1 MRCSPS
7 VCSFPRCSVEPKW
20 EILGLDK
27 PVAPKDT
34 VKAPLTIEGKWKAL
48 NALSKALDT
57 KHETTNTLIKL
68 GSRRGL
74 LLPSIETG
82 LTTFDYQVVQT
93 GGVPKGRIVEIFGP
107 ESAGKT
113 SLALHIIAECQARGG
128 IAAFVD
134 AEHALDPNYAV
145 IFGVNIDELLVSQP
159 DNGEQALDTVEAL
172 IESRCVDCIVVDSV
186 SALVPK
192 AELAGD
198 IGDVHMGLQ
207 ARLMSQA
214 MRILVGKAAKAGVVV
229 IFINQIREK
238 IGTMYGNPETTS
250 GGRALKFA
258 ASLRVDVRRQT
269 GEAHPALMAGKELI
283 GHTIKLKAVKNKCGV
298 PFKETFVDLYYATG
312 FDKEASLIE
321 YADYRKLLQK
331 NGSWYQLDLGNKDKK
346 GEPLGYENVAN
357 GLANF
362 KALLKKDPVLLAKVK
377 AGVQKALDADA
388 EVARS

>member
-1 MRCSPS
+1 MG
-7 VCSFPRCSVEPKW
+7 
-20 EILGLDK
+20 ILGLDQ
-27 PVAPKDT
+27 PVAPKAP
-34 VKAPLTIEGKWKAL
+34 VKPLTIEGKWKAI
-48 NALSKALDT
+48 NALGKELDK
-57 KHETTNTLIKL
+57 KHETTNSLIKL
-68 GSRRGL
+68 GSRRGV

-82 LTTFDYQVVQT
+82 LTTFDYQLVGT

-145 IFGVNIDELLVSQP
+145 IFGVDIDELLVSQP
-159 DNGEQALDTVEAL
+159 DNGEDALDTVDAL

-198 IGDVHMGLQ
+198 IGDVHVGLQ

-214 MRILVGKAAKAGVVV
+214 MRILVGKASRAGVVV

-258 ASLRVDVRRQT
+258 ASLRIDVRRQM
-269 GEAHPALMAGKELI
+269 GKDHPPLLAPNGDLI

-321 YADYRKLLQK
+321 YADYRKLFQK
-331 NGSWYQLDLGNKDKK
+331 AGSWFQLDLGNKDKK
-346 GEPLGYENVAN
+346 GEPIGYENVAN
-357 GLANF
+357 GLSNF
-362 KALLKKDPVLLAKVK
+362 KALLKKDEALLAKVK

-388 EVARS
+388 EAARS

>member
-1 MRCSPS
+1 MG
-7 VCSFPRCSVEPKW
+7 FPKAALATIPKIVI
-20 EILGLDK
+20 E
-27 PVAPKDT
+27 APIGDT
-34 VKAPLTIEGKWKAL
+34 EKWKRLAAL
-48 NALSKALDT
+48 GKSLDT
-57 KHETTNTLIKL
+57 KHETTNSLIRL
-68 GSRRGL
+68 GSKRGV

-113 SLALHIIAECQARGG
+113 SLTLHIIAECQARGG

-134 AEHALDPNYAV
+134 AEHALDPNYATV
-145 IFGVNIDELLVSQP
+145 FGVDIDKLLVSQP
-159 DNGEQALDTVEAL
+159 DSGEQALDIVDEL
-172 IESRCVDCIVVDSV
+172 IMSRCVDLIVVDSV

-192 AELAGD
+192 AELNGD
-198 IGDVHMGLQ
+198 IGDAHVGLQ

-214 MRILVGKAAKAGVVV
+214 MRILTGKASKAGVVV

-238 IGTMYGNPETTS
+238 IGTMFGSPETTS
-250 GGRALKFA
+250 GGRALKFF
-258 ASLRVDVRRQT
+258 ASLRIDVRRQQST
-269 GEAHPALMAGKELI
+269 EYPALMAGGQLV

-298 PFKETFVDLYYATG
+298 PFKETFVDLYYASG

-321 YADYRKLLQK
+321 YANYRGLFQK
-331 NGSWYQLDLGNKDKK
+331 SGSWYQLDLGNKGKDDK
-346 GEPLGYENVAN
+346 PLGYENVAN

-362 KALLKKDPVLLAKVK
+362 KKLLKEDPALLARVK

-388 EVARS
+388 EAAKS